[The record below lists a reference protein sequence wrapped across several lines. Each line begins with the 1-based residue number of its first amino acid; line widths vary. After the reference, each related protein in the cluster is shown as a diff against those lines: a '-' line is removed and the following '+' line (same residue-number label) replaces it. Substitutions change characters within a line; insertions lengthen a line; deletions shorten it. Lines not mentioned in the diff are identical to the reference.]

1 MYLYTLTLSLKK
13 NDKGN
18 RKKKFLK
25 YCILGDNAQ
34 LSSMMDTISDTSASG
49 QSHDTLQHQS
59 HDTSHGETFQS
70 FTQGGMPKQGLVDPE
85 TARAYQVFYY
95 FYQNE

>member
-1 MYLYTLTLSLKK
+1 M
-13 NDKGN
+13 
-18 RKKKFLK
+18 K

-49 QSHDTLQHQS
+49 QS